1 MKAYKIRSLIYLS
14 FFIIAAVV
22 YYHIEQ
28 DETFLNEISSAQTAD
43 LEAEG
48 HTSDE
53 DVDDMS
59 SALQ

>member
-28 DETFLNEISSAQTAD
+28 KENFQNTILISQTAD
-43 LEAEG
+43 LQTDGQSSKEVKEELE
-48 HTSDE
+48 E
-53 DVDDMS
+53 D
-59 SALQ
+59 LK